1 MLSMRW
7 LLSVDPL
14 LPIEARHALAS
25 RSELAR
31 VALTKLGL
39 NDCEASELLDE
50 PLRDCRF
57 LDTSR
62 SLTW

>member
-14 LPIEARHALAS
+14 LSVEARKALAS

-31 VALTKLGL
+31 VVLTELGL
-39 NDCEASELLDE
+39 SDCEASELLDE
-50 PLRDCRF
+50 PRRDCCFRAG
-57 LDTSR
+57 R
-62 SLTW
+62 VEA

>member
-14 LPIEARHALAS
+14 LSLEARKALAS

-31 VALTKLGL
+31 VVLTELGL

-50 PLRDCRF
+50 PRGECSFRAGSVDA
-57 LDTSR
+57 
-62 SLTW
+62 

>member
-14 LPIEARHALAS
+14 LPLEARKALAS

-31 VALTKLGL
+31 VVLAELGL

-50 PLRDCRF
+50 PRRECGFRGGC
-57 LDTSR
+57 LDA
-62 SLTW
+62 